1 MLEVGPG
8 RGALTDYLVR
18 RHERVIAIEFDAELA
33 AGLAGRHPNLTVI
46 HRDVL
51 QADLSAWGPVTLAG
65 NLPYYITSPIL
76 ERIFRHRAAISE
88 AVILIQ
94 REVADRLAAGPDSRD
109 YGYLSVLT
117 QVYSEPKYVMTVKPG
132 AFQPPPK
139 VDSAVVHLRVRQDVA
154 GAEPFLGFVSMC
166 FRQKRKT
173 LRNNLAS
180 QYAIDGLPEAGLRA
194 EQLSVPQLLDLYG
207 RLRQPSA
214 QESAPT
220 KL

>member
-1 MLEVGPG
+1 MIEVGPG
-8 RGALTDYLVR
+8 RGALTDYLVK
-18 RHERVIAIEFDAELA
+18 RHERVIAIEFDPALA
-33 AGLAGRHPNLTVI
+33 AGLQGRHPNLTVI
-46 HRDVL
+46 HQDVL
-51 QADLSAWGPVTLAG
+51 EADLAAHGPVTIAG

-76 ERIFRHRAAISE
+76 ERIFRFRAAISE

-94 REVADRLAAGPDSRD
+94 REVADRLVAGPGSRD

-117 QVYSEPKYVMTVKPG
+117 QIHSEPKYVMTVKPG

-173 LRNNLAS
+173 LRNNLSS
-180 QYAIDGLPEAGLRA
+180 QYAIDGQPEAGLRA
-194 EQLSVPQLLDLYG
+194 EQLSVAQLQDLFG
-207 RLRQPSA
+207 RLRGGAPPSLLL
-214 QESAPT
+214 PG
-220 KL
+220 